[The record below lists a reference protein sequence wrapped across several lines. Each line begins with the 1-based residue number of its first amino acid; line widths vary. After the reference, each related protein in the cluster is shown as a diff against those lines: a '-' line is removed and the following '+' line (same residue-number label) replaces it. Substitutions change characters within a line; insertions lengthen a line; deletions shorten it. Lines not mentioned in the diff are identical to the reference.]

1 MSTSCNP
8 LSREGSAVGISELV
22 ERSGVPLATVK
33 YYIRS
38 RLLMP
43 GESTS
48 ATRSVYTEA
57 HLRRLALIRALT
69 DVAGLSVQKA
79 GVVIGLIDNPQTN
92 IFESLGKAVAALPPY
107 PHARESPDAALE
119 YPRARALLQRVGQ
132 RYDPH
137 FAAVAQL
144 ERALAAAEAAGLPMS
159 DDRARRYAEHI
170 MAIARVE
177 LAGMPNDSVQNAIE
191 YAVLGTSL
199 YEPVILAMRRLAHQ
213 DLAAQMFADDD
224 ENT

>member
-1 MSTSCNP
+1 M
-8 LSREGSAVGISELV
+8 
-22 ERSGVPLATVK
+22 
-33 YYIRS
+33 
-38 RLLMP
+38 LL
-43 GESTS
+43 
-48 ATRSVYTEA
+48 
-57 HLRRLALIRALT
+57 RLAYL
-69 DVAGLSVQKA
+69 
-79 GVVIGLIDNPQTN
+79 GVTN
-92 IFESLGKAVAALPPY
+92 
-107 PHARESPDAALE
+107 
-119 YPRARALLQRVGQ
+119 
-132 RYDPH
+132 
-137 FAAVAQL
+137 
-144 ERALAAAEAAGLPMS
+144 ALAMLRLLPMS